1 VAARDTLLDLAA
13 ELEQRDRD
21 VAEALDHIRRL
32 DAAVEEVRA
41 RGDALRERVE
51 AAPAALAAIDR
62 AHAEAMSSHERAH
75 HEVAVADRRVS
86 ELEGGRRMSAPDLEQ
101 ARRDL
106 DHARE
111 AEEDARRLLER
122 LAAERAE
129 QEATIAAT
137 RSEMPVLLSDAAG
150 IAAEV
155 TSIDRVSETGRE
167 PAPDRL
173 EGLPDWTSRV
183 HAALFVVRGQLEQE
197 RERLVREASELGG
210 AVLGEAVAGS
220 SVALVRRRLEEALG
234 P

>member
-1 VAARDTLLDLAA
+1 MAARATLLDLAA
-13 ELEQRDRD
+13 ELERRDRE
-21 VAEALDHIRRL
+21 VAAALEHVRRL
-32 DAAVEEVRA
+32 DVAVEEIRA
-41 RGDALRERVE
+41 RSDELRERVE

-75 HEVAVADRRVS
+75 TAVAAAERRVS
-86 ELEGGRRMSAPDLEQ
+86 ELEGGRRVIIPDLEQ
-101 ARRDL
+101 AQREL
-106 DHARE
+106 EHARE
-111 AEEDARRLLER
+111 AEEDARRRLEQ
-122 LAAERAE
+122 LAAECAD
-129 QEATIAAT
+129 QEATVAAT

-155 TSIDRVSETGRE
+155 AGIDRVSETGRE
-167 PAPDRL
+167 PAPGRL

-183 HAALFVVRGQLEQE
+183 HVALFVVRGQLEQQ